1 MFYYQLMVI
10 ALFQFC
16 DYGIEG
22 VVPPELLPADVRA
35 KFNSKPGE
43 KAKRPK
49 REDTRG
55 TSSQPKE
62 PQVLGASSGAYL
74 G

>member
-1 MFYYQLMVI
+1 MSS

-49 REDTRG
+49 REDTKG
-55 TSSQPKE
+55 TSSHPKE
-62 PQVLGASSGAYL
+62 PQVLGASCGPYV